1 MSRRWWWAE
10 KVLLVTMGLLAL
22 TLYLV
27 AWSPDWS
34 AMSESGA
41 VALVAIIAAAI
52 VAAAA
57 LVSMVLVSRTDRT
70 QAAEL
75 AIRDRRQARL
85 EDAYVELLRFMA
97 AAGAHTDALLPAVD
111 GLPVDPARDAP
122 PLPDAADEW
131 SMTAKVAAFGSNEVQ
146 DALQTWRACLDDVR
160 RLVHEVRLREQRGSG
175 HWVEAWAQ
183 LDDAARPTEVGAR
196 RRLHELVATE
206 LDELKPRT

>member
-10 KVLLVTMGLLAL
+10 KVLLVLMGLLAL
-22 TLYLV
+22 TLYVV
-27 AWSPDWS
+27 AWSPDWG
-34 AMSESGA
+34 AMSGSEV

-52 VAAAA
+52 IAAAA
-57 LVSMVLVSRTDRT
+57 LVATVVISRTDRT

-85 EDAYVELLRFMA
+85 EDAYVEVLRFTA
-97 AAGAHTDALLPAVD
+97 AAGAHNDALLPPMD
-111 GLPVDPARDAP
+111 GIPTDPARDAP

-131 SMTAKVAAFGSNEVQ
+131 SMTAEVAAFGSNEVQ
-146 DALQTWRACLDDVR
+146 DALQTWRAALDDVR

-175 HWVEAWAQ
+175 DWITAWAQ
-183 LDDAARPTEVGAR
+183 LDNAARPAEVGAR
-196 RRLHELVATE
+196 SRLHELVAVE